1 MAEYKLK
8 VPDMMC
14 EHCEKRIRT
23 AFDEAGGKVKKL
35 DLKTK
40 ELWVDI
46 EADADRVLEILDQ
59 AGYDAGL
66 IG

>member
-8 VPDMMC
+8 IANMSC
-14 EHCEKRIRT
+14 AHCEKRIRE
-23 AFDEAGGKVKKL
+23 AVEAAGGAVKSL

-40 ELWVDI
+40 EALIDI
-46 EADADRVLEILDQ
+46 EADADKLLNIIDE

-66 IG
+66 M